1 MRENFVRYTSE
12 RADKND
18 IQSARCY
25 GEVMDETKLRE
36 VAREYLSKE
45 FAGHRF
51 HMPFEIFH
59 GKGPLVKHLK
69 DKFCGEDLTSIPNY
83 NKASVEPDIAG
94 IIVSN
99 TSNKK
104 LWVIAEIK
112 GEKTVSQGDR
122 RQAVDYANATHAFRA
137 YLISDSQLGQDIR
150 RDIQNG
156 LHRFI
161 GMFENGQE
169 GNSYLIFLRYL
180 EVTGQFVSNR

>member
-1 MRENFVRYTSE
+1 MRENYARYTVE
-12 RADKND
+12 QVDKNC
-18 IQSARCY
+18 IQSTRRY
-25 GEVMDETKLRE
+25 GEVMDEEKLRE

-45 FAGHRF
+45 FAGYRL

-94 IIVSN
+94 IIISH

-122 RQAVDYANATHAFRA
+122 RQATDYANATHAFGA
-137 YLISDSQLGQDIR
+137 YLISDSQLGQDLR

-156 LHRFI
+156 LHRFT

-180 EVTGQFVSNR
+180 ERTGQFVSNR